1 MSKGLALAT
10 MDQEYVNRF
19 SFRSVTLRQRLL
31 QGVQAAGVGIYE
43 GVLGAPLHP
52 PPSTH
57 QLFPSTRPYI
67 CISMRR
73 SCCSGLWASWGRHWH
88 YTE

>member
-43 GVLGAPLHP
+43 GVLGAPLP
-52 PPSTH
+52 CIKALN
-57 QLFPSTRPYI
+57 QLPLNAPMSLHTNATQP
-67 CISMRR
+67 
-73 SCCSGLWASWGRHWH
+73 L
-88 YTE
+88 

>member
-52 PPSTH
+52 RH
-57 QLFPSTRPYI
+57 QAHTRGRSTRPYF
-67 CISMRR
+67 CLSMQR
-73 SCCSGLWASWGRHWH
+73 SRCSGL
-88 YTE
+88 